1 VNFAK
6 VNWLAVFVAPLLGF
20 VIGGLW
26 YGPLFGKA
34 WMRASGVTEEQTR
47 AGNPAIKFGGVYLL
61 NLVASVSLTMFIGP
75 NGTWSSG
82 LMAGSLTGLTF
93 ISMALGVIYIFE
105 SRPIRLFLINASYQT
120 LMFAG
125 MGLILGAWR

>member
-1 VNFAK
+1 MNLSAI
-6 VNWLAVFVAPLLGF
+6 NWFAVFVAPLLGF

-34 WMRASGVTEEQTR
+34 WMRATGLTAAQVQ
-47 AGNPAIKFGGVYLL
+47 AGNKPQKFVFVYLL
-61 NLVASVSLTMFIGP
+61 NLVAAASLAMFIGP
-75 NGTWSSG
+75 TATWSFG
-82 LMAGSLTGLTF
+82 LMAGFLTGLTF
-93 ISMALGVIYIFE
+93 ITMALGVTYLFE
-105 SRPIRLFLINASYQT
+105 GRSVRLLLINGGYQT